1 MPIEKREHWHLCV
14 LCCLMRTPQGE
25 KEGAVGWGG
34 PRAGISR
41 GDQESLVALETEACG
56 RARVPPGLAEPGGE
70 VGLGRVAG
78 EA

>member
-1 MPIEKREHWHLCV
+1 M
-14 LCCLMRTPQGE
+14 
-25 KEGAVGWGG
+25 GWEG
-34 PRAGISR
+34 PRAGISP